1 MRDRRTILLVVLIV
15 LAIALLLG
23 YFLLRQRPSAP
34 PSEAEM
40 TPTVEVVPAVSIVI
54 ARNNLDRGMKIQEG
68 MVETWL
74 WPSNRLPPLYYTD
87 VNEVYG
93 KIVRVPIAQGE
104 PIMPTM
110 LTEEMPS
117 MEGWGSE
124 TSLRIPNGKRLIAVP
139 IDQVGGVAWYL
150 KPGDRVDILA
160 SWNVVDLDRD
170 FQSPL
175 PNNWVILQCPEG
187 MTCQGILGRMEVLPT
202 GQPIM
207 VYPSGPS
214 RTGYIAQL
222 TIQNAL
228 VMGIG
233 PYEPAYEPVFPQ
245 VTPTPTAAPAG
256 PTGPTGPTGPVA
268 IQPTPTPTP
277 VAKPV
282 EVVLLLLDVQDALVM
297 KSLME
302 LKASITLVMRG
313 VNDHEFASTEPVTLD
328 YLVNRYGIGRPPK
341 LPFGVEAPELS
352 PLQKAYLDWAIQG
365 VAAPQQ

>member
-1 MRDRRTILLVVLIV
+1 MRNRRTLMLVVLIV

-23 YFLLRQRPSAP
+23 YFLLQRRPAP
-34 PSEAEM
+34 QPEAEM
-40 TPTVEVVPAVSIVI
+40 TPTVEVVPAVPVVI

-87 VNEVYG
+87 VNQVYG

-110 LTEEMPS
+110 LTEETLPP
-117 MEGWGSE
+117 EEWGSDI
-124 TSLRIPNGKRLIAVP
+124 SLRIPEGKRLIAVP
-139 IDQVGGVAWYL
+139 IDLVGAIAWYL

-170 FQSPL
+170 FQSAL
-175 PNNWVILQCPEG
+175 PNNWIILQCGEG
-187 MTCQGILGRMEVLPT
+187 MTCQGVLGRMEVLPT
-202 GQPIM
+202 GQPVM
-207 VYPSGPS
+207 VYPSGPG
-214 RTGYIAQL
+214 RTGYIAQV

-233 PYEPAYEPVFPQ
+233 PYEPTPEPVFPAP
-245 VTPTPTAAPAG
+245 TPTPTVQA
-256 PTGPTGPTGPVA
+256 GPTGPTGPVA
-268 IQPTPTPTP
+268 IQPTPTPVP
-277 VAKPV
+277 VKPV
-282 EVVLLLLDVQDALVM
+282 DVVLLLLDAQDTLVM
-297 KSLME
+297 KSLLE

-313 VNDHEFASTEPVTLD
+313 YNDHALLNTEPVTLD

-352 PLQKAYLDWAIQG
+352 PLQQAYINWAIG
-365 VAAPQQ
+365 SVGAPPQE